1 MSFIGNIMGI
11 SKIKWMSP
19 WLEIACFSTTLAISF
34 QKFNAPSMKSN
45 LEKVQPAEIDGE
57 KICLQ
62 HVIQSFLEYS
72 IGEPEIKQ
80 LPSSQAMNKAF
91 KSL

>member
-11 SKIKWMSP
+11 SKIKRMSP

-45 LEKVQPAEIDGE
+45 LEKAQPAEIDGE